1 MTSVGSTLFRSEVV
15 AAKHERLHGNVN
27 LVTPISWQVIGFLL
41 VIALIIS
48 VSFLASA
55 NYTRV
60 EVAAGTISLD
70 NGVASIIPSRSGV
83 ITEVLAK
90 DGQQV
95 TAGAQLARVRSEE
108 ELSSGS
114 TAPDRIRAA
123 LREQDTSL
131 ASQGYL
137 LMRASEAD
145 RSRLRTQIA
154 GARAESAS
162 LSTQIADQQRLV
174 ETAARQYSEVQKIAA
189 SGFVSRRD
197 IEEREATVITRR
209 QQLSQMQQALSAKQA
224 QLGEAERAIV
234 QSKANAQ
241 AQYAG
246 TQSSR
251 ATLLRQ
257 IAENDLARGYLITT
271 PVAGTVTAMT
281 ARIGQRASPDQAL
294 MLIVPERSRPTVELY
309 VPTAAA
315 GFISIGQAVRVA
327 VDAFPYQRFGTIDAR
342 IVSVSAA
349 AVAKQGA
356 AGPTSVYLVTAALT
370 RPTLRAYGREQR
382 LLPGMT
388 LSARI
393 VTEQR
398 TLLEWLFE
406 PLFAVRNR

>member
-1 MTSVGSTLFRSEVV
+1 MTPAGSTLFRSEVV
-15 AAKHERLHGNVN
+15 ASKHERLHGNVN

-41 VIALIIS
+41 VIALIVS

-60 EVAAGTISLD
+60 EVVAGAISLD

-90 DGQQV
+90 EGQQV
-95 TAGAQLARVRSEE
+95 GAGARLARVRSEE
-108 ELSSGS
+108 DLSNGS

-123 LREQDTSL
+123 LRDQDASL
-131 ASQGYL
+131 ASQGTL

-145 RSRLRTQIA
+145 RSRLRAQIA
-154 GARAESAS
+154 GAHAESAS

-234 QSKANAQ
+234 QSQANAQ

-251 ATLLRQ
+251 ATLLQQ

-271 PVAGTVTAMT
+271 PLAGTVTALT

-294 MLIVPERSRPTVELY
+294 MLIVPERSKPTVELY

-327 VDAFPYQRFGTIDAR
+327 VDAFPYQRFGTVDAR
-342 IVSVSAA
+342 IVSVSSAT
-349 AVAKQGA
+349 VAKQGSS
-356 AGPTSVYLVTAALT
+356 GSTPVYLVTAALT

>member
-1 MTSVGSTLFRSEVV
+1 MTPVGSTLFRSEVA

-27 LVTPISWQVIGFLL
+27 LVTPISWQIIGFLL
-41 VIALIIS
+41 VIALIVS

-60 EVAAGTISLD
+60 EVVAGAISLD
-70 NGVASIIPSRSGV
+70 NGVASIIPSRPGV
-83 ITEVLAK
+83 ITQVLAK
-90 DGQQV
+90 DGQKV
-95 TAGAQLARVRSEE
+95 APGARLARVRSEE
-108 ELSSGS
+108 DLASGS

-131 ASQGYL
+131 ASQGSL

-145 RSRLRTQIA
+145 RSRLRAQIA
-154 GARAESAS
+154 GARAESVS
-162 LSTQIADQQRLV
+162 LSTQISDQQRLV

-197 IEEREATVITRR
+197 IEEREASVITRR
-209 QQLSQMQQALSAKQA
+209 QQLAQMQQALSAKQA

-234 QSKANAQ
+234 QSQANAQ

-251 ATLLRQ
+251 ATLLQQ

-271 PVAGTVTAMT
+271 PVAGTVTALT
-281 ARIGQRASPDQAL
+281 ARIGQRASSDQAL
-294 MLIVPERSRPTVELY
+294 MLIVPERSKPTVELY

-327 VDAFPYQRFGTIDAR
+327 VDAFPYQRFGTVDAR
-342 IVSVSAA
+342 IVSVSSAT
-349 AVAKQGA
+349 VAKQGSS
-356 AGPTSVYLVTAALT
+356 GSTPVYLVTAALT